1 MLKVLFSYD
10 ETEKTSD
17 ELLKQK
23 LSSLSC
29 EEYEVI
35 PFNFREILKQD
46 PTDAYT
52 LDVLYRERNLNLR
65 ELYSQVAELSS
76 NIDVLMAG
84 SYNIYHPD
92 FLKSLR
98 GLYKVLL
105 VIDDPQSAYKRT
117 VPYVHAFS
125 HAFCVNI
132 MYDEK
137 TREVDKLK
145 EWGAKRADWAPI
157 LTFQCNPNTTEQE
170 ILNKERDI
178 DLIYVGGRYRSK
190 IDRIMKLKKA
200 FGRQFKLYGK
210 RWGLKATVYGII
222 KARTWVF
229 ARYLPVELCVPN
241 LLKTKIGINMHE
253 TVELGNTRLYMLPL
267 NGVMQICDC
276 PESVGEVFEVG
287 KEIIAYRNIDEAIDL
302 IKHYL
307 EHDEER
313 KKIALAGFRRARRDY
328 TIDKIFRDRIMKKV
342 KEGMLEDGI
351 THSKDGEQIVLDV
364 KI

>member
-1 MLKVLFSYD
+1 M
-10 ETEKTSD
+10 EKTSG
-17 ELLKQK
+17 EVLKQK

-29 EEYEVI
+29 KEYEVI
-35 PFNFREILKQD
+35 PFNFFEILKQD
-46 PTDAYT
+46 ATDAYT
-52 LDVLYRERNLNLR
+52 LDVLYREGNLNLR
-65 ELYSQVAELSS
+65 ELYSQVAELS
-76 NIDVLMAG
+76 NDIDVLMVS

-98 GLYKVLL
+98 SVYKVLF

-157 LTFQCNPNTTEQE
+157 LAFQYDPNITEQE
-170 ILNKERDI
+170 ILNKEKDI
-178 DLIYVGGRYRSK
+178 DLIYVGGMYRSK
-190 IDRIMKLKKA
+190 IDRILRFKKA
-200 FGRQFKLYGK
+200 FGRRFKLYGK
-210 RWGLKATVYGII
+210 KWGLKATVYGII
-222 KARTWVF
+222 KEKTWVF
-229 ARYLPVELCVPN
+229 ARYLPVELCVPT
-241 LLKTKIGINMHE
+241 LLRAKIGINMHE

-287 KEIIAYRNIDEAIDL
+287 KEIIAYKNIDEAIDL
-302 IKHYL
+302 IRYYL

-313 KKIALAGFRRARRDY
+313 KEIALAGFHRARRDY
-328 TIDKIFRDRIMKKV
+328 TIHKIFHNRIMKKV

-351 THSKDGEQIVLDV
+351 THSKDGEEIVLGAET
-364 KI
+364 